1 MDSFASSMAT
11 LIPEIS
17 PEMLRLIAEIEEF
30 RGRWGGLKLRTHSSE
45 SLEQMRRLATIASIG
60 ASTRIAGSTLSNQE
74 VATLLADPERRPL
87 SSQDEEAV
95 ADVAGYADA
104 MSLVKDSWDS
114 ITVSEEHLR
123 QLHAVLL
130 QHSGKGEAHQLRGEY
145 KRIPNHV
152 AVVDESGKPT
162 GLVLETSSPA
172 ETPRKMERLL
182 GWHAEA
188 ERSGELHPLLV
199 TGMFIAWF
207 LAIHPFEEGNGRLS
221 RILTT
226 LLLLRAGYAHVT
238 YASLEQIIEGT
249 IAFHDAALLKTQQTL
264 NSPLPDW
271 GAWLLF
277 FLRSLVRQKDQLV
290 ARMEASEKVIPELT
304 ELASRVIRLL
314 GDVPALSVAAAVQ
327 ATGANRNTVKATL
340 RNLAARELLVA
351 RGKGRGAHYTL
362 GNR

>member
-1 MDSFASSMAT
+1 MDILVGILDSTMAA
-11 LIPEIS
+11 LIPEIT
-17 PEMLRLIAEIEEF
+17 PEMLRFIAEIEEF
-30 RGRWGGLKLRTHSSE
+30 RGRWGALRTGASE

-60 ASTRIAGSTLSNQE
+60 ASTRIAGSTLSDQE
-74 VATLLADPERRPL
+74 VATLLADPERRPF
-87 SSQDEEAV
+87 SSHEEE
-95 ADVAGYADA
+95 DVAGYADA
-104 MSLVKDSWDS
+104 IHLVLHSWDS
-114 ITVSEEHLR
+114 IKVSDQHLR
-123 QLHAVLL
+123 QLHSVLL
-130 QHSGKGEAHQLRGEY
+130 QHSGKDDEAPQLRGEF

-152 AVVDESGKPT
+152 AVVDDSGEPT
-162 GLVLETSSPA
+162 GSILETTSPG

-207 LAIHPFEEGNGRLS
+207 LAIHPFDEGNGRLS

-249 IAFHDAALLKTQQTL
+249 MAFHDAALRKTQQTM

-271 GAWLLF
+271 SAWLLF
-277 FLRSLVRQKDQLV
+277 FLRSLVHQKDQLM
-290 ARMEASEKVIPELT
+290 ARMEVSDKVIPELT
-304 ELASRVIRLL
+304 ELASRLIRLL

-340 RNLAARELLVA
+340 RKLAVRGLLVA
-351 RGKGRGAHYTL
+351 RGKGRGAHYILAT
-362 GNR
+362 R

>member
-1 MDSFASSMAT
+1 MAA

-30 RGRWGGLKLRTHSSE
+30 RGRWGGLRAGSSE
-45 SLEQMRRLATIASIG
+45 SLEQMRRLATISSIG
-60 ASTRIAGSTLSNQE
+60 ASTRIAGSTLSDQE
-74 VATLLADPERRPL
+74 VANLLADPERRPL
-87 SSQDEEAV
+87 SSHAEESE

-104 MSLVKDSWDS
+104 IHRVLDTWDS
-114 ITVSEEHLR
+114 ITVSEEHLQ

-130 QHSGKGEAHQLRGEY
+130 QHSGKDGEDHHLRGEY
-145 KRIPNHV
+145 KRISNHV
-152 AVVDESGKPT
+152 AVVDASGAPT
-162 GLVLETSSPA
+162 GTILETSSPA

-238 YASLEQIIEGT
+238 YASLEQIIEGSM
-249 IAFHDAALLKTQQTL
+249 AVHDAALRKTQQTL

-277 FLRSLVRQKDQLV
+277 FMRSLVRQKDQLM
-290 ARMEASEKVIPELT
+290 ARMEASEKVLPELT
-304 ELASRVIRLL
+304 ELAARLIRLL
-314 GDVPALSVAAAVQ
+314 GEVPALSVAAAVQ
-327 ATGANRNTVKATL
+327 ATGSNRNTVKATL

-362 GNR
+362 SSR

>member
-1 MDSFASSMAT
+1 MA
-11 LIPEIS
+11 
-17 PEMLRLIAEIEEF
+17 
-30 RGRWGGLKLRTHSSE
+30 
-45 SLEQMRRLATIASIG
+45 
-60 ASTRIAGSTLSNQE
+60 E
-74 VATLLADPERRPL
+74 V
-87 SSQDEEAV
+87 
-95 ADVAGYADA
+95 
-104 MSLVKDSWDS
+104 
-114 ITVSEEHLR
+114 
-123 QLHAVLL
+123 
-130 QHSGKGEAHQLRGEY
+130 HQLRGEY

-152 AVVDESGKPT
+152 AVVNESGEPT
-162 GLVLETSSPA
+162 GTILETSSPA

-207 LAIHPFEEGNGRLS
+207 LAIHPFDEGNGRLS

-249 IAFHDAALLKTQQTL
+249 MAFHDAALRKTQQTL

-271 GAWLLF
+271 GSWLLF
-277 FLRSLVRQKDQLV
+277 FLRSLARQKDQLM
-290 ARMEASEKVIPELT
+290 ARMEASEKGMPELT
-304 ELASRVIRLL
+304 ELASRLIRLL
-314 GDVPALSVAAAVQ
+314 GDVPALSVAAALQ

-362 GNR
+362 APR

>member
-1 MDSFASSMAT
+1 MSP

-30 RGRWGGLKLRTHSSE
+30 RGRWGAHSLTLGSHSSE
-45 SLEQMRRLATIASIG
+45 SLEQMRRLATISSIG
-60 ASTRIAGSTLSNQE
+60 ASTRIAGSTLSDQE
-74 VATLLADPERRPL
+74 VATLLAASGRRPL
-87 SSQDEEAV
+87 SSKDEQ
-95 ADVAGYADA
+95 DVAGYADA
-104 MSLVKDSWDS
+104 IHLVLDSWNS
-114 ITVSEEHLR
+114 LTVSEEHLR
-123 QLHAVLL
+123 QLHIVLL
-130 QHSGKGEAHQLRGEY
+130 QHSAKDGEYHQLRGEY
-145 KRIPNHV
+145 KRVPNHV
-152 AVVDESGKPT
+152 AVVDESGEPT
-162 GLVLETSSPA
+162 GSVLETSSPA

-207 LAIHPFEEGNGRLS
+207 LAIHPFDEGNGRLS

-238 YASLEQIIEGT
+238 YASLEQIIEGSM
-249 IAFHDAALLKTQQTL
+249 AFHDAALRKTQQTL

-271 GAWLLF
+271 GSWLLF
-277 FLRSLVRQKDQLV
+277 FLSSLARQKDQLTR
-290 ARMEASEKVIPELT
+290 RMEASVQVIPELT
-304 ELASRVIRLL
+304 ELASRLIRLL
-314 GDVPALSVAAAVQ
+314 GDAPALSVAAAVQ

-351 RGKGRGAHYTL
+351 RGKGRGAHYTM
-362 GNR
+362 GKR

>member
-1 MDSFASSMAT
+1 MAT

-17 PEMLRLIAEIEEF
+17 PEMLKLIAEIEEF
-30 RGRWGGLKLRTHSSE
+30 RGRWGAHSLTLRSHSLV
-45 SLEQMRRLATIASIG
+45 SLGQMRRLATISSIG
-60 ASTRIAGSTLSNQE
+60 ASTRIAGSSLSDQE
-74 VATLLADPERRPL
+74 VATLLANPERRPL
-87 SSQDEEAV
+87 SSKDEQE
-95 ADVAGYADA
+95 VAGYADA
-104 MSLVKDSWDS
+104 IHRVLDSWDS
-114 ITVSEEHLR
+114 LTVSEEHLQ

-130 QHSGKGEAHQLRGEY
+130 QHSAKDDEDHHLRGEY
-145 KRIPNHV
+145 KRISNHV
-152 AVVDESGKPT
+152 AVVDKSGEPT
-162 GLVLETSSPA
+162 GTILETSSPA

-207 LAIHPFEEGNGRLS
+207 LAIHPFDEGNGRLS

-238 YASLEQIIEGT
+238 YASLEQNIEGSV
-249 IAFHDAALLKTQQTL
+249 AFHDAALRKTQQTL

-271 GAWLLF
+271 GSWLLF
-277 FLRSLVRQKDQLV
+277 FLRSLARQKDQLMT
-290 ARMEASEKVIPELT
+290 RMEASEKVVPELT
-304 ELASRVIRLL
+304 ELASRLIRLL

-362 GNR
+362 SSR

>member
-1 MDSFASSMAT
+1 
-11 LIPEIS
+11 
-17 PEMLRLIAEIEEF
+17 
-30 RGRWGGLKLRTHSSE
+30 
-45 SLEQMRRLATIASIG
+45 
-60 ASTRIAGSTLSNQE
+60 
-74 VATLLADPERRPL
+74 
-87 SSQDEEAV
+87 
-95 ADVAGYADA
+95 VAGYADA
-104 MSLVKDSWDS
+104 IHRVLDTWDS

-130 QHSGKGEAHQLRGEY
+130 QHSGNGEAHQLGGEY

-152 AVVDESGKPT
+152 AVVDESGEPT

-182 GWHAEA
+182 GWHAEV

-207 LAIHPFEEGNGRLS
+207 LAIHPFDEGNGRLS

-226 LLLLRAGYAHVT
+226 LLLLRAGYAHVS
-238 YASLEQIIEGT
+238 YASLEQIIEGST
-249 IAFHDAALLKTQQTL
+249 AFHDAALRKTQQTL

-277 FLRSLVRQKDQLV
+277 FMRSLVRQKDQLM
-290 ARMEASEKVIPELT
+290 ARMEASEKVLPELT
-304 ELASRVIRLL
+304 ELAARLIRLL

-362 GNR
+362 SSR

>member
-1 MDSFASSMAT
+1 MSA

-30 RGRWGGLKLRTHSSE
+30 RGRWGGLRAGSSE
-45 SLEQMRRLATIASIG
+45 SLEQMRRLATISSIG
-60 ASTRIAGSTLSNQE
+60 ASTRIAGSTLSDQE
-74 VATLLADPERRPL
+74 VANLIADPEKRFL
-87 SSQDEEAV
+87 SSEDEEE
-95 ADVAGYADA
+95 VAGYADA
-104 MSLVKDSWDS
+104 SRLVLDSWNS
-114 ITVSEEHLR
+114 LTVSEEHLQ

-130 QHSGKGEAHQLRGEY
+130 QHSGKDGEDHHLRGEY

-152 AVVDESGKPT
+152 AVVDASGEPT

-182 GWHAEA
+182 GWHAEV

-207 LAIHPFEEGNGRLS
+207 LAIHPFDEGNGRLS

-226 LLLLRAGYAHVT
+226 LLLLRAGYAHVS
-238 YASLEQIIEGT
+238 YASLEQIIEGST
-249 IAFHDAALLKTQQTL
+249 AFHDAALRKTQQTL

-277 FLRSLVRQKDQLV
+277 FLRSLVRQKDQLM
-290 ARMEASEKVIPELT
+290 ARMEASEKVLPALT
-304 ELASRVIRLL
+304 ELGSRLIRLL

-327 ATGANRNTVKATL
+327 STGANRNTVKATL

-362 GNR
+362 SSR

>member
-1 MDSFASSMAT
+1 MGSFASSMAA

-45 SLEQMRRLATIASIG
+45 SLEQMRRLATISSIG
-60 ASTRIAGSTLSNQE
+60 ASTRIAGSTLSDQE
-74 VATLLADPERRPL
+74 VGTLLTDPERRPL
-87 SSQDEEAV
+87 SNQDEAG
-95 ADVAGYADA
+95 VAGYADA
-104 MSLVKDSWDS
+104 IHLVMDSWDS
-114 ITVSEEHLR
+114 LTVSEEHLR

-130 QHSGKGEAHQLRGEY
+130 QHSPKDEAHQLGGEY

-152 AVVDESGKPT
+152 AVVDESGNPT

-249 IAFHDAALLKTQQTL
+249 MAFHDAALRKTQQTL

-304 ELASRVIRLL
+304 ELASRLIRLL
-314 GDVPALSVAAAVQ
+314 GNVPALSVAAAVQ

>member
-1 MDSFASSMAT
+1 MSA

-17 PEMLRLIAEIEEF
+17 PEMLMLIAEIEEF
-30 RGRWGGLKLRTHSSE
+30 RGRWGALKLRTHSSE
-45 SLEQMRRLATIASIG
+45 PLEQLRRLATIASIG
-60 ASTRIAGSTLSNQE
+60 ASTRIAGSTLSDQE
-74 VATLLADPERRPL
+74 VATLLSDPERRSL
-87 SSQDEEAV
+87 SSHDGE
-95 ADVAGYADA
+95 DVAGYADA
-104 MSLVKDSWDS
+104 IHRVLDTWDS
-114 ITVSEEHLR
+114 LTVSEEHLR

-130 QHSGKGEAHQLRGEY
+130 QHSAKDREDPHLRGEY

-152 AVVDESGKPT
+152 AAVDESGEPT
-162 GLVLETSSPA
+162 GTILETSSPA

-207 LAIHPFEEGNGRLS
+207 LAIHPFDEGNGRLS

-226 LLLLRAGYAHVT
+226 LLLLRAGYAYVT

-249 IAFHDAALLKTQQTL
+249 MAFHDAALRKTQQTL

-271 GAWLLF
+271 GSWLLF
-277 FLRSLVRQKDQLV
+277 FLRSLARQKDQLM
-290 ARMEASEKVIPELT
+290 ARMETSEKGMPELT
-304 ELASRVIRLL
+304 ELASRLIRLL
-314 GDVPALSVAAAVQ
+314 GGVPALSVAAAVQ

-351 RGKGRGAHYTL
+351 RGRGRGAHYTL
-362 GNR
+362 SSR

>member
-1 MDSFASSMAT
+1 MSA

-30 RGRWGGLKLRTHSSE
+30 RGRWGALKLRTHSSE
-45 SLEQMRRLATIASIG
+45 PLEQMRRLATIASIG
-60 ASTRIAGSTLSNQE
+60 ASTRIAGSTLSDQE
-74 VATLLADPERRPL
+74 VATLLSDPERRSL
-87 SSQDEEAV
+87 SSHDGE
-95 ADVAGYADA
+95 DVAGYADA
-104 MSLVKDSWDS
+104 IHRVLDSWDS
-114 ITVSEEHLR
+114 LTVSEEHLR
-123 QLHAVLL
+123 QLHSVLL
-130 QHSGKGEAHQLRGEY
+130 QYSSMAEVHQLRGEY

-152 AVVDESGKPT
+152 AVVNESGEPT
-162 GLVLETSSPA
+162 GTILETSSPA

-207 LAIHPFEEGNGRLS
+207 LAIHPFDEGNGRLS

-249 IAFHDAALLKTQQTL
+249 MAFHDAALRKTQQTL

-271 GAWLLF
+271 GSWLLF
-277 FLRSLVRQKDQLV
+277 FLRSLARQKDQLM
-290 ARMEASEKVIPELT
+290 ARMEASEKGMPELT
-304 ELASRVIRLL
+304 ELASRLIRLL
-314 GDVPALSVAAAVQ
+314 GDVPALSVAAALQ

-362 GNR
+362 APR

>member
-1 MDSFASSMAT
+1 MAA

-45 SLEQMRRLATIASIG
+45 SLEQMRRIATISSIG
-60 ASTRIAGSTLSNQE
+60 ASTRIAGSTLSDQE

-87 SSQDEEAV
+87 SNQDEAAV

-104 MSLVKDSWDS
+104 MSLVLDSWDS
-114 ITVSEEHLR
+114 LTVSEEHLR

-130 QHSGKGEAHQLRGEY
+130 QHSPTGEAYQLRGEY

-152 AVVDESGKPT
+152 AVVDESGEPT
-162 GLVLETSSPA
+162 GSILETSSPA

-182 GWHAEA
+182 GWHADA

-238 YASLEQIIEGT
+238 YASLEQIFEGT
-249 IAFHDAALLKTQQTL
+249 MASHDAALRKTQQTL

-277 FLRSLVRQKDQLV
+277 FLRSLVRQKDQLM
-290 ARMEASEKVIPELT
+290 ARMESREKVLPELT
-304 ELASRVIRLL
+304 ELGSRLIRIL

-340 RNLAARELLVA
+340 RNLAERELLVA
-351 RGKGRGAHYTL
+351 RGKGRGSHYTL
-362 GNR
+362 ATR

>member
-1 MDSFASSMAT
+1 MLA

-17 PEMLRLIAEIEEF
+17 PEMLMLIAEIEEF
-30 RGRWGGLKLRTHSSE
+30 RGRWGALKLTNHSSE

-60 ASTRIAGSTLSNQE
+60 ASTRIAGSTLSDQE

-87 SSQDEEAV
+87 SSQDE
-95 ADVAGYADA
+95 ADAAGYADA
-104 MSLVKDSWDS
+104 IHLVMDSWDS
-114 ITVSEEHLR
+114 LTVSEEHLR

-130 QHSGKGEAHQLRGEY
+130 QHSAKDGEDPHLRGAY
-145 KRIPNHV
+145 KRIPNHL
-152 AVVDESGKPT
+152 AMVDESGEPT
-162 GLVLETSSPA
+162 GSFLETSSPA

-207 LAIHPFEEGNGRLS
+207 LAIHPFDEGNGRLS

-226 LLLLRAGYAHVT
+226 LLLLRAGYTHVT
-238 YASLEQIIEGT
+238 YASLEQIIEGSM
-249 IAFHDAALLKTQQTL
+249 AFHDAALRKTQQTL

-277 FLRSLVRQKDQLV
+277 FLRSLARQKDQV
-290 ARMEASEKVIPELT
+290 MRVMEAREKVIPELT
-304 ELASRVIRLL
+304 ELASRLILLL
-314 GDVPALSVAAAVQ
+314 GDVQALSVAAAVQ
-327 ATGANRNTVKATL
+327 ATGANRNTIKATL

-351 RGKGRGAHYTL
+351 RGKGRGAHYAL
-362 GNR
+362 ASR

>member
-1 MDSFASSMAT
+1 MSA

-17 PEMLRLIAEIEEF
+17 PEMLMLIAEIEEF
-30 RGRWGGLKLRTHSSE
+30 RGRWGTLKLTNHSSG

-60 ASTRIAGSTLSNQE
+60 ASTRIAGSTLSDQE

-87 SSQDEEAV
+87 SSQDE
-95 ADVAGYADA
+95 ADAAGYADA
-104 MSLVKDSWDS
+104 IHLVLDSWDS
-114 ITVSEEHLR
+114 LTVSEEHLR

-130 QHSGKGEAHQLRGEY
+130 QNSAKNVEDPHLRGAY

-152 AVVDESGKPT
+152 AMVDESGEPT
-162 GLVLETSSPA
+162 GSFLETSSPA

-199 TGMFIAWF
+199 TGMFIAWL
-207 LAIHPFEEGNGRLS
+207 LAIHPFDEGNGRLS

-238 YASLEQIIEGT
+238 YASLEQIIEGSM
-249 IAFHDAALLKTQQTL
+249 AFHDAALRKTQQTL

-277 FLRSLVRQKDQLV
+277 FLRSLARQKDQV
-290 ARMEASEKVIPELT
+290 MRVIEAREKVIPELT
-304 ELASRVIRLL
+304 ELASRLIRLL
-314 GDVPALSVAAAVQ
+314 DNLPALSVAAAVQ
-327 ATGANRNTVKATL
+327 ATGGNRNTVKATL

-351 RGKGRGAHYTL
+351 RGKGRGAYYAL
-362 GNR
+362 ASR

>member
-1 MDSFASSMAT
+1 MAA

-17 PEMLRLIAEIEEF
+17 PEMLKLIAEIEEF
-30 RGRWGGLKLRTHSSE
+30 RGRWGAHSLTLRSHSLE
-45 SLEQMRRLATIASIG
+45 SLGQMRRLATISSIG
-60 ASTRIAGSTLSNQE
+60 ASTRIAGSSLSDQE

-87 SSQDEEAV
+87 SSKDEQE
-95 ADVAGYADA
+95 VAGYADA
-104 MSLVKDSWDS
+104 IHRVLDSWDS
-114 ITVSEEHLR
+114 LTVSEEHLQ

-130 QHSGKGEAHQLRGEY
+130 QHSAKDDEDHHLRGEY
-145 KRIPNHV
+145 KRISNHV
-152 AVVDESGKPT
+152 AVVDKSGEPAGT
-162 GLVLETSSPA
+162 ILETSSPA

-207 LAIHPFEEGNGRLS
+207 LAIHPFDEGNGRLS

-238 YASLEQIIEGT
+238 YASLEQIIEGSV
-249 IAFHDAALLKTQQTL
+249 AFHDAALRKTQQTL

-271 GAWLLF
+271 GSWLLL
-277 FLRSLVRQKDQLV
+277 FLRSLARQKDQLM
-290 ARMEASEKVIPELT
+290 ARIEASEKVLPELT
-304 ELASRVIRLL
+304 ELASRLIRLL

-340 RNLAARELLVA
+340 RNLAARELLVT
-351 RGKGRGAHYTL
+351 RGRGRGAHYIL
-362 GNR
+362 RNR

>member
-1 MDSFASSMAT
+1 MST

-30 RGRWGGLKLRTHSSE
+30 RGRWGAHSFTLRNHSSE
-45 SLEQMRRLATIASIG
+45 SLEQMRRLATISSIG
-60 ASTRIAGSTLSNQE
+60 ASTRIAGSSLSNQE
-74 VATLLADPERRPL
+74 VATLLANPERRPL
-87 SSQDEEAV
+87 SSQDEEE
-95 ADVAGYADA
+95 VAGYADA
-104 MSLVKDSWDS
+104 IRLVLDSWNS
-114 ITVSEEHLR
+114 LTVSEEHLR
-123 QLHAVLL
+123 QLHTVLL
-130 QHSGKGEAHQLRGEY
+130 QHSAKGDKDHHLRGEY
-145 KRIPNHV
+145 KRVPNHV
-152 AVVDESGKPT
+152 AVVDESGEMKGT
-162 GLVLETSSPA
+162 ILETSSPA

-182 GWHAEA
+182 GWYAEA

-207 LAIHPFEEGNGRLS
+207 LAIHPFDEGNGRLS

-249 IAFHDAALLKTQQTL
+249 MAFHDAALRKTQQTL

-271 GAWLLF
+271 GSWLLF
-277 FLRSLVRQKDQLV
+277 FLRSLVHQKDQLM
-290 ARMEASEKVIPELT
+290 ARMDSREKVLPELT
-304 ELASRVIRLL
+304 ELASRLIRLL
-314 GDVPALSVAAAVQ
+314 ADVPALSVAAAVQ

-351 RGKGRGAHYTL
+351 RGKGRGAHYTM
-362 GNR
+362 GKP